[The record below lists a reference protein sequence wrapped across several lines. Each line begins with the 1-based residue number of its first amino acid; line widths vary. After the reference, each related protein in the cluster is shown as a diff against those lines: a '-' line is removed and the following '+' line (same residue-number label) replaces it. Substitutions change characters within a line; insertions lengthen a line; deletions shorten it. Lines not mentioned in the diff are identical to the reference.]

1 MTTVVRSPSQLI
13 AAAGASA
20 TYRAGRLLEA
30 GLIARADDRG
40 EPVIQIAP
48 PLICDRAQ
56 LDEVVDALAAVLSD
70 AAAQMGLSGSAAG

>member
-1 MTTVVRSPSQLI
+1 
-13 AAAGASA
+13 
-20 TYRAGRLLEA
+20 
-30 GLIARADDRG
+30 
-40 EPVIQIAP
+40 VIRIAP